1 MLCRRQVDDDGFN
14 NDSERAGK
22 VGKQINEPIGKA
34 GFARVSWRNWI
45 SCYFLL
51 ILRGKMKAEVLSP
64 SETMVTKTR
73 DKLIEVAR
81 QLFAHKG
88 IENTTMNDIANA
100 SDKGRRTIYTYFKNK
115 REIYNAVIEKEAD
128 QLVARLRK
136 VVESDLPP
144 AEKLR
149 AYLDTRFDIVN
160 DAVSRNESSFKS
172 YLTLD
177 FRRVDR
183 IRRLAID
190 KETKLFNNL
199 LEEGI
204 AAGVFDP
211 QQAAVAPTIETVVFQ
226 GVDYS
231 HLRNNFA
238 DLGTDREEQ
247 RRRVVGFLVR
257 TIVK

>member
-1 MLCRRQVDDDGFN
+1 
-14 NDSERAGK
+14 
-22 VGKQINEPIGKA
+22 
-34 GFARVSWRNWI
+34 
-45 SCYFLL
+45 
-51 ILRGKMKAEVLSP
+51 
-64 SETMVTKTR
+64 MVTKTR

-128 QLVARLRK
+128 QLVSRLRE
-136 VVESDLPP
+136 VVDSDLAPI
-144 AEKLR
+144 EKLR
-149 AYLDTRFDIVN
+149 SYLDTRFEVVH
-160 DAVSRNESSFKS
+160 DAVTRTESSFKS

-183 IRRLAID
+183 IRRLAIS
-190 KETKLFNNL
+190 KETTLFNRL
-199 LEEGI
+199 LDEGVKS
-204 AAGVFDP
+204 GDFDP
-211 QQAAVAPTIETVVFQ
+211 DQARIAPTIETVVFQ

-247 RRRVVGFLVR
+247 RRRVVSFIVR
-257 TIVK
+257 AIVAPDRRINNITTT